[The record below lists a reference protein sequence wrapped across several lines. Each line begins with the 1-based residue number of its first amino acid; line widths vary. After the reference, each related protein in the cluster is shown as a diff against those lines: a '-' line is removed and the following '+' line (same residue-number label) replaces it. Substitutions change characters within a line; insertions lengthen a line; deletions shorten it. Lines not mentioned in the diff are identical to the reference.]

1 MKSYPDYEG
10 AVTFAEKKIATFK
23 TSPFNQHQF
32 TVLAMQMNKLLERRA
47 DMPDFIPTIIERS
60 KTDRLAF
67 ILLKLLAADYERN
80 DHQKPND
87 LSMWLISFL
96 TGEIREPTWGSTGP
110 KKKNHKHLFTILLAN
125 QVAEFTGLPLRYV
138 KEDSGHLT
146 SMHIIAAASYKD
158 FAACGSRTLP
168 TTPRG
173 MDDAYFKARAAENLS
188 FFW

>member
-1 MKSYPDYEG
+1 MKSYPEYED
-10 AVTFAEKKIATFK
+10 AVAFAERKIATFK

-47 DMPDFIPTIIERS
+47 DMPDLIPTIIERS

-87 LSMWLISFL
+87 LSLWLISFL
-96 TGEIREPTWGSTGP
+96 TGEVKEPTWGSTGP

-125 QVAEFTGLPLRYV
+125 QVAKFTGLPLRYV
-138 KEDSGHLT
+138 KEDSRHLT
-146 SMHIIAAASYKD
+146 AMHIIAAASYKD

-188 FFW
+188 FF

>member
-1 MKSYPDYEG
+1 MTSYPEYED
-10 AVTFAEKKIATFK
+10 AVAFAERKIATFK

-47 DMPDFIPTIIERS
+47 DMPDLIPTIIERS

-96 TGEIREPTWGSTGP
+96 TGEIKEPTWGSTGP
-110 KKKNHKHLFTILLAN
+110 KKKNHKHLFTILIAH
-125 QVAEFTGLPLRYV
+125 QVRELTGLPLRYV
-138 KEDSGHLT
+138 KEDPKYLT
-146 SMHIIAAASYKD
+146 SMHIIAAASHND

-173 MDDAYFKARAAENLS
+173 MDEAYFTARSAENLS